1 MASNKEACI
10 HITRGDIRI
19 VEGRITNGVMLLTR
33 TAIVPNAKRFF
44 HGERLAFMTEMVNSI
59 VDAMNVNSFTT
70 KTAHI
75 IYDNGVDVQF
85 YIDEKLQGAGQQK
98 KSLNLTFG
106 KKADGGAAASKANSG
121 TIVHKKAWGRYITES
136 ERGELYTTTTIERD
150 LVEFMIDEFG
160 KRGIYISSIE
170 PPETA
175 LLYLRKIL
183 PYSYDAL
190 NKLVV
195 YANDKDDGVFYQ
207 FTKDMPA
214 GTKAFHF
221 SDIASDSFV
230 ERVVGCIKNEMQKS
244 SLINPY
250 IMLVGDAFSDAD
262 EYVKISE
269 ALKEEGLFCIDIYG
283 IWNDRSLPFNRIRVT
298 SPEQNIKIV
307 SDGRFGIAICGIVR
321 SLESKPEN
329 MIEGFHPK
337 HVSREFREGLVNFVL
352 TVAILFFAY
361 AGATTGISLY
371 ENKLAKEE
379 YDRALSITDAQ
390 LKIAEQNRDI
400 TRTMVDSLATIDSR
414 YKDIFTFVYS
424 QVTEDLNIASID
436 TEDMIPESAVV
447 TTTPD
452 ATVTSDSTDISD
464 GTETGDGSD
473 GSAGSVDVTNSAAEY
488 TMQTIVIRGY
498 STSTNGPVELYNAL
512 VNAGLGEVKIV
523 GVEQVPLPSTETLF
537 AFELTVGPNQG
548 G

>member
-1 MASNKEACI
+1 MANNKEACI
-10 HITRGDIRI
+10 HITRNDIRL
-19 VEGRITNGVMLLTR
+19 VEGRISNSVMLLTR
-33 TAIVPNAKRFF
+33 TAIVPNASRFF
-44 HGERLAFMTEMVNSI
+44 HGERLAFMSEMVSTI
-59 VDAMNVNSFTT
+59 VDAMNVNSFTA

-85 YIDEKLQGAGQQK
+85 YIDENLAGMSQQK
-98 KSLNLTFG
+98 KGLDLGFG
-106 KKADGGAAASKANSG
+106 KKASGEADSSKANSG
-121 TIVHKKAWGRYITES
+121 SIVHKKAWGKYITEA
-136 ERGELYTTTTIERD
+136 ERGELHTTTTIERD

-160 KRGIYISSIE
+160 KHGLHVNSIE

-175 LLYLRKIL
+175 LLYLRKVA
-183 PYSYDAL
+183 PFSYDAL

-195 YANDKDDGVFYQ
+195 YANEKDDGVFYQ

-221 SDIASDSFV
+221 SDIASENFT

-250 IMLVGDAFSDAD
+250 IILVGDAFGDPD
-262 EYVKISE
+262 EYVQISE
-269 ALKEEGLFCIDIYG
+269 ALKNEGLFCLDIYG
-283 IWNDRSLPFNRIRVT
+283 LWNDRSLPFNRIRVT
-298 SPEQNIKIV
+298 SPEQNIKIAA
-307 SDGRFGIAICGIVR
+307 DGRYGIAICGIIR
-321 SLESKPEN
+321 SLEAKPEN

-337 HVSREFREGLVNFVL
+337 HISREFRLGFTNFVL
-352 TVAILFFAY
+352 TIAILFFTY
-361 AGATTGISLY
+361 AATTTGISLY
-371 ENKLAKEE
+371 ENKLAKDE
-379 YDRALSITDAQ
+379 YDRALSMTDSQ
-390 LKIAEQNRDI
+390 LRIAEQNRDI
-400 TRTMVDSLATIDSR
+400 TRTMVDSLSTIDSR

-436 TEDMIPESAVV
+436 TEDMIPSSAVV

-452 ATVTSDSTDISD
+452 ATVTSDTADISD
-464 GTETGDGSD
+464 GTSQDDSNTNGT
-473 GSAGSVDVTNSAAEY
+473 VDVTDGASVY

-523 GVEQVPLPSTETLF
+523 GVEQVPLPSDEKLF